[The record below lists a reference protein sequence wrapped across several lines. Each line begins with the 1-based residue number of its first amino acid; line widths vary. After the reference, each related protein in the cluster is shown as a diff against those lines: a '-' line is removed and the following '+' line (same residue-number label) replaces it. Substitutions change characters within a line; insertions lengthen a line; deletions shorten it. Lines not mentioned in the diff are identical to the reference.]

1 MQLRRCAV
9 LLALFFGLVFIAF
22 PKPIPAPSLEES
34 LMPAGAA
41 VPNVQVSIVQTE
53 TNFHF
58 TSVTN
63 SDGIYRVQS
72 LQPGPYTVTF
82 EAQGFKR
89 LVQEDVT
96 LRVGDVLPV
105 DAAMQVGAV
114 TESVEV
120 KAQSTLLE
128 TETSSTGTVTEG
140 DQLYKLNM
148 YQRYIT
154 NTMSIVPG
162 VTNQTTG
169 GTNGLGAFN
178 VDGQRTSGTAV
189 FEDGVF
195 ANDPLASNNL
205 VIKPIM
211 NSVDEVKVLTGTLPA
226 EYGHSASGVIT
237 TVKKSGTNE
246 FHGGSFRLRPHP
258 HHDAPPVFQPIHHR
272 ATAARQPQR
281 RAGLVHDAGWKRRRP
296 GRHPEGL

>member
-1 MQLRRCAV
+1 MQIRSLTV
-9 LLALFFGLVFIAF
+9 LPALFFGLAFIAF
-22 PKPIPAPSLEES
+22 PRPIPASSPEES
-34 LMPAGAA
+34 PIPAA
-41 VPNVQVSIVQTE
+41 PPCPTFRSRSSQTE

-63 SDGIYRVQS
+63 NEGIYRVQS

-82 EAQGFKR
+82 EAPVSSDWCR
-89 LVQEDVT
+89 SNVT

-105 DAAMQVGAV
+105 DATLQVGAV

-120 KAQSTLLE
+120 NAQSTLLE

-140 DQLYKLNM
+140 AQLYKLAM

-154 NTMSIVPG
+154 NTMTIVPG
-162 VTNQTTG
+162 ATNQTTG

-178 VDGQRTSGTAV
+178 VNGQRASGTAV

-246 FHGGSFRLRPHP
+246 FHGAASDYGRT
-258 HHDAPPVFQPIHHR
+258 R
-272 ATAARQPQR
+272 A
-281 RAGLVHDAGWKRRRP
+281 
-296 GRHPEGL
+296 

>member
-9 LLALFFGLVFIAF
+9 LLALLLAWSSSLF
-22 PKPIPAPSLEES
+22 PKPIPASSLERVVDAS
-34 LMPAGAA
+34 DAA
-41 VPNVQVSIVQTE
+41 VPNVQISIVQTE

-89 LVQEDVT
+89 LVREDIT

-105 DAAMQVGAV
+105 DATMQVGAV

-128 TETSSTGTVTEG
+128 TETSATGTVTEG

-154 NTMSIVPG
+154 NTLSIVPG

-178 VDGQRTSGTAV
+178 VNGQRTSGTAV

-246 FHGGSFRLRPHP
+246 FHGAVSDYGRTRIMTHR
-258 HHDAPPVFQPIHHR
+258 AVFQLIHHR
-272 ATAARQPQR
+272 ATAAGQPQR
-281 RAGLVHDAGWKRRRP
+281 RTGLVHDAGWKRRRS
-296 GRHPEGL
+296 GSHPQDL

>member
-9 LLALFFGLVFIAF
+9 LLALSFGLVFEAF
-22 PKPIPAPSLEES
+22 PQADTATISGTVVDASGAP
-34 LMPAGAA
+34 
-41 VPNVQVSIVQTE
+41 VPNVQISIVQTE

-72 LQPGPYTVTF
+72 LQPGPYRLTF

-89 LVQEDVT
+89 LVRQDVT

-105 DAAMQVGAV
+105 DATMQVGAV
-114 TESVEV
+114 SESVEV
-120 KAQSTLLE
+120 TAQSTLLE
-128 TETSSTGTVTEG
+128 TETSATGTVTEG
-140 DQLYKLNM
+140 NQLYKLNM

-154 NTMSIVPG
+154 NTLSIVPG
-162 VTNQTTG
+162 TTNSTTG

-178 VDGQRTSGTAV
+178 VNGQRTSGTV
-189 FEDGVF
+189 MFEDGVF

-226 EYGHSASGVIT
+226 EYGHSTSGVIT
-237 TVKKSGTNE
+237 TVKKSGTNQ
-246 FHGGSFRLRPHP
+246 FHGDVSDYGRTRIMTLTGSTSTFTPPRKRNLATPTACRP
-258 HHDAPPVFQPIHHR
+258 IS
-272 ATAARQPQR
+272 
-281 RAGLVHDAGWKRRRP
+281 
-296 GRHPEGL
+296 